1 MTQHIGT
8 GAEET
13 RKLRGLK
20 IRELRVARGL
30 RKSELAAKC
39 GCSYSHIDNIENA
52 RKNPSLQLL
61 QQFARELDVPIAEL
75 ALGDTTL
82 QDSA

>member
-1 MTQHIGT
+1 MAQPIGT
-8 GAEET
+8 EAEET

-30 RKSELAAKC
+30 RKRELAAKC
-39 GCSYSHIDNIENA
+39 GSSYSHIDNIENA
-52 RKNPSLQLL
+52 RKNPSVQLL
-61 QQFARELDVPIAEL
+61 HQLARELGVPIAEL
-75 ALGDTTL
+75 TLGDTTL